1 MKTSAALA
9 LAVGAVVL
17 LAPTAHADQTTFITW
32 SDKGRMSVERNSDI
46 EHGGDGGIWMCVQN
60 QKTDSTASLNLSDAD
75 AL

>member
-1 MKTSAALA
+1 MTEPCKIF
-9 LAVGAVVL
+9 
-17 LAPTAHADQTTFITW
+17 ADMW

-75 AL
+75 ALELAAFLVEIVKTRKDN